1 MSEKIPTP
9 SELQEIYSTIEDRLI
24 ACEKNLKKQ
33 IANKLNSSKKYFQIT
48 LERRLDLRLEILEI
62 FLKQWRDE
70 IPEVEDMIE
79 DIDIFEHK
87 FENQYEKIIKEFKK
101 QFETFE
107 KIIEKHLIF
116 KGNTRGGE

>member
-1 MSEKIPTP
+1 MW
-9 SELQEIYSTIEDRLI
+9 
-24 ACEKNLKKQ
+24 KKPQ
-33 IANKLNSSKKYFQIT
+33 KTDSKQTQFIKKSFQKT
-48 LERRLDLRLEILEI
+48 LERRLDLRLEILET
-62 FLKQWRDE
+62 FLKQRRYE
-70 IPEVEDMIE
+70 ISEVEDMIE

>member
-1 MSEKIPTP
+1 MW
-9 SELQEIYSTIEDRLI
+9 
-24 ACEKNLKKQ
+24 KNLKKQ